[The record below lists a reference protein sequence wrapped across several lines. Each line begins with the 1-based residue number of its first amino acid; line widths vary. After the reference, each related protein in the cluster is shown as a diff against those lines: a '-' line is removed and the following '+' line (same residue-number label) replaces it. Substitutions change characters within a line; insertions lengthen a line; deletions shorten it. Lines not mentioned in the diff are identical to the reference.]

1 MKKNL
6 IKICIVIVLIL
17 YCLLDRFIIVV
28 PFIVVLLLLFLAD
41 LKSLKYSNLANL
53 IYPKRF
59 FYLIIF
65 SILMLLRSP
74 NIEEAKFQIII
85 MSVLMVSSFLLY
97 FYIKKYNYF
106 YLILYSTLFIS
117 FINHIAALNIPIFD
131 FLMFNSEEIGGID
144 GVVNGWGWG
153 GRFSGILG
161 NPNALAILLIYSLF
175 LSLFVLNYPQNII
188 RVTKIGRFIYV
199 SNIIL
204 CFYTIFMTQS
214 RKGIVF
220 GITLLIISFLLK
232 FSVKK
237 VFPYIIGICIIG
249 FLPFLLPNIG
259 TSFEGGLERLESVFN
274 IVNNPAIID
283 NSTAIRLYYINEGWE
298 DFKEYPVFGHGIN
311 SFRYYYEFYS
321 HNNYIEL
328 LFGTGLVGFLIYYSI
343 HLNVLKK
350 LFLDWK
356 KNLFIILFVAIL
368 LVMDVG
374 YVSYENKLN
383 MLIFVTLFLIIGYL
397 DNNLQYEKDI
407 KGYNIEK

>member
-85 MSVLMVSSFLLY
+85 MSVLMVTSFLLY

-175 LSLFVLNYPQNII
+175 LSLYILNYTKNLINI
-188 RVTKIGRFIYV
+188 TNIGQFICIL
-199 SNIIL
+199 NIIL

-220 GITLLIISFLLK
+220 GLMLLIISFLLK
-232 FSVKK
+232 FSTKK
-237 VFPYIIGICIIG
+237 FFPYLIIGVLILG
-249 FLPFLLPNIG
+249 FLPFLLPNVDKN
-259 TSFEGGLERLESVFN
+259 FEGGLSRLESAYN
-274 IVNNPAIID
+274 ITNSAAMVD
-283 NSTAIRLYYINEGWE
+283 NSTALRLYFIEEGWK
-298 DFKEYPVFGHGIN
+298 DFKESPILGHGIN
-311 SFRYYYEFYS
+311 SFRYYYGLYS

-343 HLNVLKK
+343 HLNVFKRL
-350 LFLDWK
+350 LSNWK
-356 KNLFIILFVAIL
+356 KNIFIIFFVIIL
-368 LVMDVG
+368 LLMDVG
-374 YVSYENKLN
+374 YVSYESKLN
-383 MLIFVTLFLIIGYL
+383 MLIFITLFLIIDYSST
-397 DNNLQYEKDI
+397 NPIYKS
-407 KGYNIEK
+407 